1 MTLYTA
7 DRLAEMLGIQ
17 RSTVQQLVRAGEFG
31 PTVNVARKHLVTED
45 GLAEFIARRT
55 GPAHSGLAPRTANQ
69 LSPPAQRP
77 WADLKGER
85 QCPKQKQPPRCC
97 STSDGQTKNFITCIL
112 PHISPICKA
121 FANFTL
127 TACGL
132 GALCAVAAL
141 AQGGG
146 AASLAGLAACL
157 LGGWAAI
164 TLREVAT
171 CAES

>member
-1 MTLYTA
+1 MPQTKTA
-7 DRLAEMLGIQ
+7 
-17 RSTVQQLVRAGEFG
+17 
-31 PTVNVARKHLVTED
+31 
-45 GLAEFIARRT
+45 
-55 GPAHSGLAPRTANQ
+55 APVLQHRN
-69 LSPPAQRP
+69 
-77 WADLKGER
+77 
-85 QCPKQKQPPRCC
+85 
-97 STSDGQTKNFITCIL
+97 GQTKKIITCIL

-141 AQGGG
+141 AEGCG
-146 AASLAGLAACL
+146 AAAMSGLTCCL
-157 LGGWAAI
+157 LGGWAAV

>member
-7 DRLAEMLGIQ
+7 DRLAEMLGVQ
-17 RSTVQQLVRAGEFG
+17 KATVQQLVRAG
-31 PTVNVARKHLVTED
+31 ADSLR
-45 GLAEFIARRT
+45 AAQ
-55 GPAHSGLAPRTANQ
+55 APRTAAR
-69 LSPPAQRP
+69 PPHRKP
-77 WADLKGER
+77 TITTGTVTLGRSER
-85 QCPKQKQPPRCC
+85 RTTMPQTKTAAPVLQHRN
-97 STSDGQTKNFITCIL
+97 GQTKNIITCIL
-112 PHISPICKA
+112 PHLARVCKVC
-121 FANFTL
+121 ANFAL
-127 TACGL
+127 LGCGL

-146 AASLAGLAACL
+146 AAAMAGLAGCL

>member
-1 MTLYTA
+1 MPQTKTA
-7 DRLAEMLGIQ
+7 
-17 RSTVQQLVRAGEFG
+17 
-31 PTVNVARKHLVTED
+31 
-45 GLAEFIARRT
+45 
-55 GPAHSGLAPRTANQ
+55 APVLQHRN
-69 LSPPAQRP
+69 
-77 WADLKGER
+77 
-85 QCPKQKQPPRCC
+85 
-97 STSDGQTKNFITCIL
+97 GQTKNIITCIL
-112 PHISPICKA
+112 PYISPICKA

-132 GALCAVAAL
+132 GVLCAVTAL

-146 AASLAGLAACL
+146 AAAMAGLAARL

>member
-7 DRLAEMLGIQ
+7 DRLAEMLGV
-17 RSTVQQLVRAGEFG
+17 RKSTVQQLVRAGEFG

-45 GLAEFIARRT
+45 GLAGFIARRT
-55 GPAHSGLAPRTANQ
+55 GPAHSRSERRTTMPQTKTAAPVLQHRN
-69 LSPPAQRP
+69 
-77 WADLKGER
+77 
-85 QCPKQKQPPRCC
+85 
-97 STSDGQTKNFITCIL
+97 GQTKKFITCIL

-146 AASLAGLAACL
+146 AAAMAGLAGCL
-157 LGGWAAI
+157 LGGWASI

>member
-1 MTLYTA
+1 MP
-7 DRLAEMLGIQ
+7 E
-17 RSTVQQLVRAGEFG
+17 
-31 PTVNVARKHLVTED
+31 NK
-45 GLAEFIARRT
+45 IA
-55 GPAHSGLAPRTANQ
+55 APVLQHRN
-69 LSPPAQRP
+69 
-77 WADLKGER
+77 
-85 QCPKQKQPPRCC
+85 
-97 STSDGQTKNFITCIL
+97 GQTKKIITCIL

-132 GALCAVAAL
+132 GALCAATAL

-146 AASLAGLAACL
+146 AAAMAELAACL